1 MHIAELSSCEECK
14 MIRRPVAAVTIE
26 LLRER
31 ILKRLSARD
40 CHLLPDS
47 STVGGAQ
54 QHVVLFKPSA

>member
-1 MHIAELSSCEECK
+1 